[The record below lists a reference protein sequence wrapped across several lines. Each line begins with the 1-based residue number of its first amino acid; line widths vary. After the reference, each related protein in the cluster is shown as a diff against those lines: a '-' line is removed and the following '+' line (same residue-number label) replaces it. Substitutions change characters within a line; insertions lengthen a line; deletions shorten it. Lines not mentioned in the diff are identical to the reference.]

1 LAREPSFKALAGLLL
16 LALIAAAAA
25 FAVSRGEEEDGA
37 RPAEAVAG
45 AVRPTAPSSYETPRG
60 AINVATSAELRSALL
75 RPQPTD
81 IVLADG
87 VYDGTAPF
95 LNPNGHRLYAA
106 RIGRVV
112 LRAGL
117 SLGANA
123 GPPGASV
130 QGLVFDVRAAEKTV
144 DGAEILVWGT
154 AKDAA
159 VLDVSLRGNRVVRA
173 GLVVRQPEGFQGARI
188 VARDFTDYGVLVDAN
203 DPALTRLDQ
212 PFQLTDVSI
221 AGVTRPVPG
230 SSDGTGEACVWIGNP
245 GVVRRVHVRR
255 CAWSGL
261 WTGTAA
267 TDALLDQIDVDETP
281 TGVYIEHFTRRS
293 TFQHVR
299 VGGDVRVGILAEW
312 AAPAWG
318 RRPASVENVIQDGW
332 IGASVAGVYLDEGT
346 TRTVVRRMTFVN
358 QRWAAI
364 GDYRG
369 IDNAFSGNDYDGI
382 LSGAVD
388 VTRQH
393 LSSFENGGE

>member
-1 LAREPSFKALAGLLL
+1 MAREPSFKALAGVLL

-25 FAVSRGEEEDGA
+25 FAVSRGEEDRA
-37 RPAEAVAG
+37 RPAEALAG
-45 AVRPTAPSSYETPRG
+45 VVRPTPPSSYETPRG
-60 AINVATSAELRSALL
+60 AIHVATSAELRSALL
-75 RPQPTD
+75 RTQPTD
-81 IVLADG
+81 ILLADG

-267 TDALLDQIDVDETP
+267 TDALFDQIDVDETP

-299 VGGDVRVGILAEW
+299 VGEDVRVGILAEW

>member
-1 LAREPSFKALAGLLL
+1 M
-16 LALIAAAAA
+16 
-25 FAVSRGEEEDGA
+25 
-37 RPAEAVAG
+37 RPV
-45 AVRPTAPSSYETPRG
+45 APSHYETPG
-60 AINVATSAELRSALL
+60 AAIHVTTSAELRRALL
-75 RPQPTD
+75 RPQPAD
-81 IVLADG
+81 IVLAEG
-87 VYDGTAPF
+87 VYDGSEPF

-117 SLGANA
+117 SLGGNA

-130 QGLVFDVRAAEKTV
+130 QGLVFDVRDEEKTV

-159 VLDVSLRGNRVVRA
+159 VLDVALRGNRVVRA

-212 PFQLTDVSI
+212 PFQLTDVSV

-245 GVVRRVHVRR
+245 GVVTRVHVRR

-261 WTGTAA
+261 WTGTSA
-267 TDALLDQIDVDETP
+267 TDALFDQIDVDETP

-299 VGGDVRVGILAEW
+299 VGEHVRVGILAEW

-318 RRPASVENVIQDGW
+318 RRPASV
-332 IGASVAGVYLDEGT
+332 
-346 TRTVVRRMTFVN
+346 
-358 QRWAAI
+358 
-364 GDYRG
+364 
-369 IDNAFSGNDYDGI
+369 
-382 LSGAVD
+382 
-388 VTRQH
+388 
-393 LSSFENGGE
+393 